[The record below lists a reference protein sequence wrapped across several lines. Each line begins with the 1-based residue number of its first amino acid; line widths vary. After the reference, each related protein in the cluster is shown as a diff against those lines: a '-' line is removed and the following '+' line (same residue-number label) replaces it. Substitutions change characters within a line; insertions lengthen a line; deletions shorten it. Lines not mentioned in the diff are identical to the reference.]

1 MPCDRNVR
9 SLCNGARHGITVA
22 GGVVTTEL
30 ADALIAD
37 VNVARKRSGESS
49 APDFQ

>member
-1 MPCDRNVR
+1 MLCDSVVNNP
-9 SLCNGARHGITVA
+9 CNGAKNTITNA

-37 VNVARKRSGESS
+37 VTVARKRSGESS